1 MRSTIRGSVRIT
13 QLGLTW
19 VALAFFV
26 FVIKATDSHAADA
39 EAITLKS
46 GTEFKKQL
54 ATPVGLSWSEV
65 PLREGLSRLARA
77 HEVAVFLDR
86 RADPSQ
92 ELAFEC
98 KSLPLEQVLQ
108 IIALKSDLAYYSL
121 PSAVYLGK
129 IESVSGFAA
138 ANSRLKQ
145 HLDRLSPA
153 AKKYW
158 STSQAV
164 SWPEGTI
171 PADVLQDWFKATSI
185 QLTNPD
191 ALPLDVWPAI
201 QLSAMPRFEQLSL
214 LLAGFGLTC
223 EFSSD
228 GKLARLSPIP
238 VPNSTIQKFPLA
250 VKAQGEELVA
260 NLKKEL
266 PTSKFRIEGSQL
278 VFEGKPADFA
288 TVQKVIKGIP
298 LGNETASNNTSSSPA
313 DKRFTLTAQQQPA
326 GAILR
331 AIAKEQGLTL
341 EIPPQLLSR
350 LKEQVNIS
358 AKNVTLSELLEQAIG
373 PLGLKATVEGKS
385 LKIQDDPGK

>member
-26 FVIKATDSHAADA
+26 FVIRGTFSFAADA
-39 EAITLKS
+39 EAITLKA

-54 ATPVGLSWSEV
+54 TTPVGLSWSEV

-121 PSAVYLGK
+121 PSVVYLGK
-129 IESVSGFAA
+129 IESVSGYAA

-145 HLDRLSPA
+145 HLDRLSPV

-158 STSQAV
+158 TTPQPAN
-164 SWPEGTI
+164 WPEGTI

-201 QLSAMPRFEQLSL
+201 QLPAMPRYEQLSL

-266 PTSKFRIEGSQL
+266 PTSKFRLEGSQL
-278 VFEGKPADFA
+278 VFEGKPADFS

-298 LGNETASNNTSSSPA
+298 LGNETANSNTSTSPA

-341 EIPPQLLSR
+341 EIPPQLISR